1 MHVSDRIRCWVLL
14 FRLSA
19 KHAEEREL
27 QAEYDALE
35 ASVGAQRDRIQ
46 AMRDLIASQ
55 EVEKQ
60 TMAKNAI
67 ENEALRRK
75 RHNKLTELKG
85 NIRVFGRVRPIK
97 DSERPEGQLVD
108 TVGCPTET
116 GPGEKEMIKLTKPGV
131 NASNTGGEAKDSV
144 EHSFGFDK
152 VFPMQSTQEQVFG
165 EVSTMV
171 QSALD
176 GYKVC
181 IFAYGQTGSGKTHTM
196 QGGEQPNT
204 EGIIPRSIV
213 HILNEARRLKVQGW
227 EYTLTANFL
236 EIYNENIRD
245 LLHEGPQKS
254 RNGGKKQAWGED
266 SVGASVK
273 HTIMHDDMGNT
284 TVSNMTTVQVASLED
299 VSDLMAR
306 AEKQRSVSATAMNSR
321 SSRSHSVFTL
331 RLSGRNESQGTALV
345 RNNALARSFAC
356 TCCSSRHL

>member
-1 MHVSDRIRCWVLL
+1 MRH

-35 ASVGAQRDRIQ
+35 ASVGAERDRIQ
-46 AMRDLIASQ
+46 AMRDLIAKQ
-55 EVEKQ
+55 EAEKE
-60 TMAKNAI
+60 TMANEAI
-67 ENEALRRK
+67 TKEALRRK

-85 NIRVFGRVRPIK
+85 NIRVFCRLRPIK
-97 DSERPEGQLVD
+97 DSERLEGQLVD
-108 TVGCPTET
+108 TVACPPET
-116 GPGEKEMIKLTKPGV
+116 GPGEKEMVKLTKPGV

-144 EHSFGFDK
+144 EHNFGLDK

-213 HILNEARRLKVQGW
+213 HILNEAQRLKVQGW

-236 EIYNENIRD
+236 EIYNERIRD
-245 LLHEGPQKS
+245 LLHEGPQM
-254 RNGGKKQAWGED
+254 Q
-266 SVGASVK
+266 

-299 VSDLMAR
+299 VSDLMAQ
-306 AEKQRSVSATAMNSR
+306 AERQRSVSATSMNSR

-345 RNNALARSFAC
+345 RNALRQIEC
-356 TCCSSRHL
+356 ICCPYHN